1 MGYKAL
7 TLKGGAEGSIL
18 KIDLRGIVRHASFPT
33 AALWTAFFQVHFKLM
48 C

>member
-18 KIDLRGIVRHASFPT
+18 KIDVCGIRGHASFPT
-33 AALWTAFFQVHFKLM
+33 SALWTAFF
-48 C
+48 

>member
-18 KIDLRGIVRHASFPT
+18 KRALYGVVRDAVFPW
-33 AALWTAFFQVHFKLM
+33 LLSELSELSLN
-48 C
+48 